1 MANWM
6 PIWPGEALYMLKLGG
21 ALFSSVQREK
31 ERKHAHE
38 LRLPDARRREQ
49 RGCFLLSSE
58 TLMRQLALVAARGW
72 EGGGGFCKTSVEY
85 LAGACREGGWAGL

>member
-1 MANWM
+1 M
-6 PIWPGEALYMLKLGG
+6 
-21 ALFSSVQREK
+21 
-31 ERKHAHE
+31 
-38 LRLPDARRREQ
+38 
-49 RGCFLLSSE
+49 SE